1 VRIVRFGLPVAL
13 LVAAVCASCRPTS
26 SGGTASSTV
35 AVGHSQRTVTVGGTE
50 RTVLLYRPDGTAQR
64 APLVVMLHGGYGS
77 ASQAESTYGWD
88 QQADA
93 AKFLVAYP
101 DGLYRSWN
109 AGTCCGPPAALG
121 VDDVAFVS
129 EVVRSLEAEGAV
141 DADRVYVTGMS
152 NGAMLAYRLACS
164 TDLFAAVAPVAGT
177 ILVDCG
183 NATPTSVLHIH
194 GAADKN
200 VPYGGGP
207 GSAVTVA
214 GEPRVDGPS
223 VPADNATWRTIDRCE
238 APVVATTGA
247 VSTSTATCP
256 HGRTVELI
264 TIAGAGHQWPGA
276 KRNPA
281 AERVLGTDPPS
292 TAIDATEVIWDFFE
306 AHAN

>member
-1 VRIVRFGLPVAL
+1 MRIAPLVV

-50 RTVLLYRPDGTAQR
+50 RTVLLYRPDGTAER

-88 QQADA
+88 QQADT

-183 NATPTSVLHIH
+183 NAPPI
-194 GAADKN
+194 
-200 VPYGGGP
+200 P
-207 GSAVTVA
+207 
-214 GEPRVDGPS
+214 
-223 VPADNATWRTIDRCE
+223 CC
-238 APVVATTGA
+238 
-247 VSTSTATCP
+247 TSTALPTRTCP
-256 HGRTVELI
+256 TEAGQGARSRLPASLEWMGRRYPPT
-264 TIAGAGHQWPGA
+264 TRPGA
-276 KRNPA
+276 PSISVRRPWSPRRRRLHIDRDVSSRPHRRADHDRRCRTPVAGSQPNPVA
-281 AERVLGTDPPS
+281 QRLLGTDPPS
-292 TAIDATEVIWDFFE
+292 TAIDATQVIWDFFE
-306 AHAN
+306 AHSK

>member
-1 VRIVRFGLPVAL
+1 MPPELFGRP
-13 LVAAVCASCRPTS
+13 AS
-26 SGGTASSTV
+26 ASV

-88 QQADA
+88 EQADT

-223 VPADNATWRTIDRCE
+223 VPADNATWRAIDQCE

-256 HGRTVELI
+256 RRSHRRADHDRRCRTPV
-264 TIAGAGHQWPGA
+264 AGSQAEPSGATAARHRSAVDGDRCHAGHLGLLRGA
-276 KRNPA
+276 LQVVAPR
-281 AERVLGTDPPS
+281 R
-292 TAIDATEVIWDFFE
+292 W
-306 AHAN
+306 

>member
-1 VRIVRFGLPVAL
+1 
-13 LVAAVCASCRPTS
+13 
-26 SGGTASSTV
+26 
-35 AVGHSQRTVTVGGTE
+35 VGGTE

-64 APLVVMLHGGYGS
+64 APLVVMLHGGYGT
-77 ASQAESTYGWD
+77 AGQAESTYGWD
-88 QQADA
+88 QQADT
-93 AKFLVAYP
+93 AKFVVAYP

-141 DADRVYVTGMS
+141 DTDRVYVTGMS
-152 NGAMLAYRLACS
+152 NGAMLAYRLACT

-183 NATPTSVLHIH
+183 DAAPTSVLHIH

-223 VPADNATWRTIDRCE
+223 VPADNATWRTIDQCE
-238 APVVATTGA
+238 PPVATTTGS

-276 KRNPA
+276 KPNPVA
-281 AERVLGTDPPS
+281 QRLLGTDPPS
-292 TAIDATEVIWDFFE
+292 TAIDATQVIWDFFE
-306 AHAN
+306 AHAK